1 MNLRPEIRLSA
12 TKNSASSLS
21 CSSRFD
27 AKRKL
32 VFISA
37 ITELPVGRRNV
48 GQTKSLI
55 DGNPY
60 LNCSIV
66 FFRSLLDSALDGVFS
81 DVAPFYSSSLV
92 LLTNRVN

>member
-1 MNLRPEIRLSA
+1 MNLRPEIKLSA
-12 TKNSASSLS
+12 TKKSASSLS

-32 VFISA
+32 VLISA

-66 FFRSLLDSALDGVFS
+66 FFKSLDSALDGVFS
-81 DVAPFYSSSLV
+81 DVVPFYSSSCV
-92 LLTNRVN
+92 LLTNSVN